1 MFALVLIVSDFL
13 HANKF
18 RLPADL
24 EAWLAERKNRF
35 PTKARRDAAA
45 EESRLQREAN
55 QKNKSKN
62 GTSGKKEGET
72 KLEKQQRKAEKLR
85 LELEKAERKIQDAM
99 LGSKRKRETGDE
111 GDDGVASDSDSDDSS
126 ESDSDSK
133 PDTMSSR
140 NQHNQQ
146 PKPQLQLECKYYS
159 TGGTCGKKGKC
170 RFIHNP
176 ESRNQALRDKQ
187 ANGGKMT
194 LAQRL
199 VLNDTAKEDLTILKA
214 IKYLKETGALKTL
227 AEPANTQGPADD
239 DEMAGQEQ
247 NGYEDNLTYGN

>member
-1 MFALVLIVSDFL
+1 MLLCLSNFG
-13 HANKF
+13 HANQP
-18 RLPADL
+18 RLPPDL

-35 PTKARRDAAA
+35 PTKARREAAA
-45 EESRLQREAN
+45 EEVRRKREADK
-55 QKNKSKN
+55 QNKSKN
-62 GTSGKKEGET
+62 GISGKRDGET

-111 GDDGVASDSDSDDSS
+111 GDDGAASDSGSDDS
-126 ESDSDSK
+126 SDSDSK

-140 NQHNQQ
+140 NQQNQQ
-146 PKPQLQLECKYYS
+146 PKPQLQIECKYYS

-199 VLNDTAKEDLTILKA
+199 ILNDTAKEDLTILKA

-227 AEPANTQGPADD
+227 AEPANSQGSADD
-239 DEMAGQEQ
+239 DEMGGQEQ

>member
-1 MFALVLIVSDFL
+1 MHLFL
-13 HANKF
+13 ANSP
-18 RLPADL
+18 RLPTDL
-24 EAWLAERKNRF
+24 DAWLAERKSRF
-35 PTKARRDAAA
+35 PTKARREAAA
-45 EESRLQREAN
+45 EELRLKREAE
-55 QKNKSKN
+55 QLNKSKN
-62 GTSGKKEGET
+62 GLSGKKEGET

-111 GDDGVASDSDSDDSS
+111 GDDGAPSDDVSNDSSDS
-126 ESDSDSK
+126 ESDAK
-133 PDTMSSR
+133 PETMSSR
-140 NQHNQQ
+140 GQQFQQ
-146 PKPQLQLECKYYS
+146 PKPQLQIECKYYS

-227 AEPANTQGPADD
+227 ADPANTQSTGDD
-239 DEMAGQEQ
+239 DEMGGQEQ
-247 NGYEDNLTYGN
+247 NNYEDNLTYGN